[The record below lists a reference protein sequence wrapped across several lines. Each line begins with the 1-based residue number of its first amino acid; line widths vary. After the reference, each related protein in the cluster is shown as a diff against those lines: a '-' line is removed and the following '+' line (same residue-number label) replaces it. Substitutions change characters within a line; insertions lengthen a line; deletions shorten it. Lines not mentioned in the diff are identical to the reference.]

1 MDSPITDDIV
11 ELHELHKK
19 GRLHRKLIRRL
30 FIMGVLAILFGA
42 IAIYDTLSTNL
53 RWYTA
58 LGGFS
63 IGLVVGG
70 FLFKRIY
77 TAFWDEEKQV
87 VIAGKIDRIGFLLF
101 GIYFLSRILIEV
113 VLRYFWHD
121 VHVVSGIAFAVF
133 SGIMFARFHAL
144 VKAVRLSHR
153 K

>member
-1 MDSPITDDIV
+1 MDSPITEDIV

-19 GRLHRKLIRRL
+19 GKLHQKLIRRL

-58 LGGFS
+58 IGGFS
-63 IGLVVGG
+63 AGLISGK

-77 TAFWDEEKQV
+77 TAVWDEEKQV
-87 VIAGKIDRIGFLLF
+87 IVTGKIDRIGFFLF

-133 SGIMFARFHAL
+133 SGIMFARLNAL
-144 VKAVRLSHR
+144 MRATRLSHR